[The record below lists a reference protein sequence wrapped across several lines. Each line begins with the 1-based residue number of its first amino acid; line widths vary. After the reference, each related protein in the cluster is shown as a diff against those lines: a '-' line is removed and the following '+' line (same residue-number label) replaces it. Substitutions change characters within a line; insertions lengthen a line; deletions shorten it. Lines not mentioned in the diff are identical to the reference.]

1 MHIGCN
7 HYKEVNSKLFEEVY
21 KSHED
26 VKKYRELFYN
36 DLKYDVVIDIT
47 DKAKMKQINLRSKI
61 INELERLVTKC
72 DGVGKN
78 PFTVNV
84 ITFSGHGITYSGD
97 AIAVI
102 PEYEGEI
109 KSED

>member
-1 MHIGCN
+1 MDVRSN
-7 HYKEVNSKLFEEVY
+7 LFKEVK
-21 KSHED
+21 KSHEE
-26 VKKYRELFYN
+26 VKEYREFFKNY
-36 DLKYDVVIDIT
+36 LKYDKVIDIT

-61 INELERLVTKC
+61 IDELETLVSKC
-72 DGVGKN
+72 DGIGKN

-84 ITFSGHGITYSGD
+84 ITYSGHGFTFDGD

-102 PEYEGEI
+102 PEYEGEK